1 MTREQAKQNLISFG
15 IAEPTDEQI
24 TNYLNQVGAET
35 KRERER
41 ADGLK
46 AKADQADDYKKQLED
61 LQNQGLSDAEK
72 AAKELKDAQDRIVAL
87 EKEQRLAAQKNAAM
101 EKFKVTA
108 EQASQIVKDDGSFDF
123 DVLGK
128 IIADKETAAAAAKE
142 KELLNGTPNPGG
154 GRGGDP
160 KDNKTDDV
168 KNAETITFGSA
179 AAEKS
184 AQDFYLLK

>member
-35 KRERER
+35 KKERER
-41 ADGLK
+41 ADGFK

-61 LQNQGLSDAEK
+61 LQNQGLSEAEK
-72 AAKELKDAQDRIVAL
+72 AAKELKDAQDRIAEL
-87 EKEQRLAAQKNAAM
+87 EKERRLSAQKNAAM

-123 DVLGK
+123 DVLGQ
-128 IIADKETAAAAAKE
+128 IIADKETSAAAAKE
-142 KELLNGTPNPGG
+142 QELLKGTPNPGG
-154 GRGGDP
+154 GKGGSE
-160 KDNKTDDV
+160 KLS
-168 KNAETITFGSA
+168 NAEQIADKYFSNSENKKTNILSHYVGGN
-179 AAEKS
+179 
-184 AQDFYLLK
+184 